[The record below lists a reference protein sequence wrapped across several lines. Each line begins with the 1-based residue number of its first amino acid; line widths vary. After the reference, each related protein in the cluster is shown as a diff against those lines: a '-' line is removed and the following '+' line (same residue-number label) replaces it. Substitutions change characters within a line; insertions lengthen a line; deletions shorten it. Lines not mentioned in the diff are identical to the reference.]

1 MPKRQKE
8 KQYQSA
14 REHRANQ
21 SLYSNTPNSS
31 ASTRPLPFD
40 CCALTLTPFTT
51 PVCTPDGIIFENS
64 AIFPHLMKYSAD
76 PVTGRPMK
84 SRDLITLHMDKDES
98 TGKWQ
103 CPILNK
109 TFTDRTKVVAIR
121 HGNEA
126 YVYSYEAYHELNVK
140 PKNYVDLTTGEKF
153 TKQDVIV
160 LQDPEDKELARLRD
174 VQNFK
179 HIQNLRDEKE
189 SKPANDV
196 KRSLTAERIMEKLDK
211 EKNKRAKKAEEETAK
226 LLKLK
231 HGDSADA
238 SSSAAPVMKI
248 YTDELLVAVNQTSGK
263 ASGSFTSTSMN
274 ITSKNSAREATE
286 DEIVASQ
293 CEQLRRL
300 KQKGVV
306 RIFTNMGAMDA
317 ELHCDIVPRT
327 TMNFLLLA
335 ENKEYCGS
343 KFHRSIPNFMLQGG
357 KSAKDKGEGS
367 SYWKKPFPD
376 EFDERLKH
384 EGQGVLSMANSG
396 PGTNGRQFFITYKS
410 CPHLNRKHSV
420 FGKVI
425 GGLDVLRR
433 LEEVPTD
440 IETDRPMHT
449 IRIEDIEILEN
460 PLKEALEIEK
470 TRILKRKQEKE
481 EAGRSRGTGLVGVGV
496 SNNNNSNSS
505 STSAA
510 RPAPNL
516 EDTANDEPIGIG
528 KYMKSSHMDKPSKK
542 RSAPVDETGLNND
555 TAPAIKSRLPPPPK
569 KTSFGDFSG
578 W

>member
-1 MPKRQKE
+1 
-8 KQYQSA
+8 
-14 REHRANQ
+14 
-21 SLYSNTPNSS
+21 
-31 ASTRPLPFD
+31 
-40 CCALTLTPFTT
+40 
-51 PVCTPDGIIFENS
+51 
-64 AIFPHLMKYSAD
+64 
-76 PVTGRPMK
+76 
-84 SRDLITLHMDKDES
+84 
-98 TGKWQ
+98 
-103 CPILNK
+103 
-109 TFTDRTKVVAIR
+109 
-121 HGNEA
+121 
-126 YVYSYEAYHELNVK
+126 
-140 PKNYVDLTTGEKF
+140 
-153 TKQDVIV
+153 
-160 LQDPEDKELARLRD
+160 
-174 VQNFK
+174 
-179 HIQNLRDEKE
+179 
-189 SKPANDV
+189 
-196 KRSLTAERIMEKLDK
+196 
-211 EKNKRAKKAEEETAK
+211 
-226 LLKLK
+226 
-231 HGDSADA
+231 
-238 SSSAAPVMKI
+238 
-248 YTDELLVAVNQTSGK
+248 
-263 ASGSFTSTSMN
+263 
-274 ITSKNSAREATE
+274 
-286 DEIVASQ
+286 
-293 CEQLRRL
+293 
-300 KQKGVV
+300 
-306 RIFTNMGAMDA
+306 MGAMDA

-440 IETDRPMHT
+440 KETDRPMHT

-481 EAGRSRGTGLVGVGV
+481 EAGRSRSTGLVGVGV